1 MPIPVTPS
9 YVRQTGNGDNSHIL
23 VARVGETMAKRYRTA
38 MVQILNRFKQ
48 IYDPE
53 RMEGLIDTYGEEA
66 VDQMDW
72 DLFIVL
78 LATVA
83 LIYSD
88 AIRAGGAATARGIS
102 DVTGET
108 FSFQMSADQINEANN
123 ESAKGIRRI
132 EDATR
137 TGAAAL
143 LATLLASGEESD
155 EVAEKFTQGLGLT
168 ERQGKSLGRFEEG
181 LTDTGL
187 VEGDEKDSMVDKFAL
202 ALLLDRAVTIGD
214 DQVWTAVNI
223 GRQFALKTAVQ
234 LGILSPKTVKVWNTA
249 GDERVCPICLSLSG
263 QRRLV
268 AEPFV
273 APYNGQVVQ
282 HPPVHVLCVYR
293 CFTTWV

>member
-1 MPIPVTPS
+1 MPIPVMPS
-9 YVRQTGNGDNSHIL
+9 YVRQAGNGDNSHIL
-23 VARVGETMAKRYRTA
+23 VARVGETMARRYRTA
-38 MVQILNRFKQ
+38 MIQILNRFKQ
-48 IYDPE
+48 IYDAE
-53 RMEGLIDTYGEEA
+53 RMEALIDNFGEDA

-108 FSFQMSADQINEANN
+108 FSFQMSADQINEAND

-137 TGAAAL
+137 NGAAAL
-143 LATLLASGEESD
+143 LATLLAEGGGSD

-168 ERQGKSLGRFEEG
+168 ERQGKSLGGFEEG

-187 VEGDEKDSMVDKFAL
+187 VEGDEKDSMVDKFVL
-202 ALLLDRAVTIGD
+202 ALLLDRSTTIGD

-223 GRQFALKTAVQ
+223 GRLFALKTAVEF
-234 LGILSPKTVKVWNTA
+234 GVLSPKTVKIWNTA

-273 APYNGQVVQ
+273 APFNGQIVQ
-282 HPPVHVLCVYR
+282 HPPVHVQCVYR
-293 CFTTWV
+293 CFVTWV

>member
-1 MPIPVTPS
+1 MPAPVIPS

-23 VARVGETMAKRYRTA
+23 VAKVGQTMAKRYRTA
-38 MVQILNRFKQ
+38 MVQVLNRFKQ

-53 RMEGLIDTYGEEA
+53 RMEGLIDAYGEDA
-66 VDQMDW
+66 VDEMDC

-108 FSFQMSADQINEANN
+108 FSFQMSAGQIDEANN

-137 TGAAAL
+137 NGAAAL
-143 LATLLASGEESD
+143 LATLLADGGGSD
-155 EVAEKFTQGLGLT
+155 EFAEKFTQGLGLT
-168 ERQGKSLGRFEEG
+168 ERQGKSLGNFEEG

-202 ALLLDRAVTIGD
+202 ALLFDRAITISD
-214 DQVWTAVNI
+214 DQVLTAVNI

-234 LGILSPKTVKVWNTA
+234 LGVLSQNTVKIWNTA

-268 AEPFV
+268 VEPFV
-273 APYNGQVVQ
+273 AHYNGQVMQ
-282 HPPVHVLCVYR
+282 YPPVHVQCVYR
-293 CFTTWV
+293 CFITWA